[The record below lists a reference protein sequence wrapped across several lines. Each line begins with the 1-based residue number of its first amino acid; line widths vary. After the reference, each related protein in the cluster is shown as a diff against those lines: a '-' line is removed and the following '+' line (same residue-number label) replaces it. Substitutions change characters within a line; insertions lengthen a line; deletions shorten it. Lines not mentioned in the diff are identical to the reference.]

1 MKGKRTV
8 YEIKREMQN
17 YNEQLQKL
25 YSENVELAL
34 ANDSEG
40 ITRNKK
46 DIDTITTSLEVL
58 KAELER
64 REKESIKIP
73 VKEDNPIENKGVMYR
88 SLIKGEPVPEEIR
101 RSLFGTSS
109 IPDTGGSNFIP
120 TNLGEELIF
129 EKFKN
134 NPIRDIATT
143 TNIVGL
149 ELPRVSCAIDNMDF
163 VKDGETAKEISLKGE
178 KVKFGSFN
186 FRLTTEVA
194 DSLLEGTN
202 TNLVKYIEKALKEG
216 LAKKEKY
223 SIFKTTT
230 PIEKHM
236 NIYSD
241 TNNVKK
247 IQGETLFKGIKKAL
261 SDLSDEYYHNATIV
275 MRKNEYFDM
284 MEELSNN
291 NTNFYDKQSQSILG
305 INVVF
310 CEEAE
315 KPIVGDF
322 SYLHIN
328 YDMNLKLE
336 PERQPREGRNFFVL
350 SGSFDIQYVLTSP
363 FRIVEVTS
371 SMLSSKSKKAEEN

>member
-1 MKGKRTV
+1 MKTI
-8 YEIKREMQN
+8 YEIKREIQN
-17 YNEQLQKL
+17 YSEQLKKL
-25 YSENVELAL
+25 HNENVDLAL
-34 ANDSEG
+34 SGDAEG
-40 ITRNKK
+40 IARTKK
-46 DIDTITTSLEVL
+46 EIDTISVSLNVL
-58 KAELER
+58 KEELER

-73 VKEDNPIENKGVMYR
+73 VGEDNPIENRGIMYR
-88 SLIKGEPVPEEIR
+88 SIIKGEPVPEDIR

-109 IPDTGGSNFIP
+109 TPDTGGGNFIP

-129 EKFKN
+129 EKLKN
-134 NPIRDIATT
+134 NPIRDISTI

-149 ELPRVSCAIDNMDF
+149 ELPRVSYTIDNMDF

-178 KVKFGSFN
+178 KVKFGSFG
-186 FRLTTEVA
+186 FRVTTEVS

-202 TNLVKYIEKALKEG
+202 TNLVEYIEKALKEG
-216 LAKKEKY
+216 LATKEKH

-230 PIEKHM
+230 PTEKHM

-247 IQGETLFKGIKKAL
+247 IQGETLFKAIKKAL
-261 SDLSDEYYHNATIV
+261 SDLPDEYYHNATIV

-284 MEELSNN
+284 LEDLSNN

-350 SGSFDIQYVLTSP
+350 SGSFDIQYLLTSP
-363 FRIVEVTS
+363 FRIVEVTP
-371 SMLSSKSKKAEEN
+371 SMLTGRGKKDN

>member
-8 YEIKREMQN
+8 YEIKREIQN
-17 YNEQLQKL
+17 YNEQLKKL
-25 YSENVELAL
+25 YDENIDFAL

-40 ITRNKK
+40 ITRTKK
-46 DIDTITTSLEVL
+46 DIDTITASLEVL
-58 KAELER
+58 KAELDR
-64 REKESIKIP
+64 REKESIKVP
-73 VKEDNPIENKGVMYR
+73 VEQDNPIENKGIMYR
-88 SLIKGEPVPEEIR
+88 SILKGEPVPEDIK

-109 IPDTGGSNFIP
+109 TPDTGGSNFIP

-129 EKFKN
+129 EKLKN
-134 NPIRDIATT
+134 NPIRDISTT

-149 ELPRVSCAIDNMDF
+149 ELPRVSYTIDNMDF

-178 KVKFGSFN
+178 KVKFGSFG
-186 FRLTTEVA
+186 FRVTTEVS

-202 TNLVKYIEKALKEG
+202 TNLVEYIEKALKEG
-216 LAKKEKY
+216 LATKEKY
-223 SIFKTTT
+223 CIFKTTT
-230 PIEKHM
+230 EQEKHM

-247 IQGETLFKGIKKAL
+247 IQGETLFKAIKKAL
-261 SDLSDEYYHNATIV
+261 SDLPDEYYHNATIV

-350 SGSFDIQYVLTSP
+350 SGSFDIQYLLTSP
-363 FRIVEVTS
+363 FRIVEVTGTY
-371 SMLSSKSKKAEEN
+371 SSKSKKPEDTK